1 MPSTPISDERRICFP
16 VTAMQKT
23 QLDKLLP
30 HGTQG
35 KLFTTIAVSLI
46 PMLREKRREILGGL
60 LSGEIVVELKLKLKE
75 KKP

>member
-1 MPSTPISDERRICFP
+1 MSPTPISNERRICFP
-16 VTAMQKT
+16 VTATEKKE
-23 QLDKLLP
+23 LDILLP

-46 PMLREKRREILGGL
+46 PMLQERKREILGGL

-75 KKP
+75 KKS